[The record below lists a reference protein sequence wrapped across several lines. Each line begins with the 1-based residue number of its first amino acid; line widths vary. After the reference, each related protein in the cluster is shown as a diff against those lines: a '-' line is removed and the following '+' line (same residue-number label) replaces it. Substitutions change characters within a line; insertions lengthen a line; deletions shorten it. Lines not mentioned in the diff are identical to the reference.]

1 MSFEVRRARLADYS
15 VFPLGWLSERKTSV
29 DITLGHGDGG
39 ADWAEGQMT
48 RLSGCYLRVIK
59 KKNKKQHLRLNMCET
74 RPFISQLKVRLG
86 DMSEKQAASGQK
98 GMALRRWGVEL

>member
-29 DITLGHGDGG
+29 DVTLGHGDGG

-59 KKNKKQHLRLNMCET
+59 KKQKNSTYDSTCVKQGPLFHSSRSDSMT
-74 RPFISQLKVRLG
+74 
-86 DMSEKQAASGQK
+86 
-98 GMALRRWGVEL
+98 